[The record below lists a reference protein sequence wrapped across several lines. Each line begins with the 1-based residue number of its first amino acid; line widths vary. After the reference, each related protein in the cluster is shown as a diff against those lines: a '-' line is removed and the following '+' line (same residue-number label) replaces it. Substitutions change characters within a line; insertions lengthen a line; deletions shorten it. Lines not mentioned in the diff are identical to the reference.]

1 VLSAQRRQNSAVPT
15 YSENGAMFP
24 NHGMGSP
31 FCKPNEKY
39 RTRVAKKPA
48 TRAGTGMQE
57 AGDRPGDH
65 WRVTR
70 RFRSKGCVPRT
81 LPGDGMVCG
90 ISYDFERIVGIASV
104 QTIDPVVETKS
115 EGAAST
121 LESKSSTT
129 RLVASEAIAL
139 PTTSV
144 LRLNSTP
151 LPAHR
156 RCINLRKVSHPGNE
170 LSD

>member
-1 VLSAQRRQNSAVPT
+1 
-15 YSENGAMFP
+15 
-24 NHGMGSP
+24 
-31 FCKPNEKY
+31 
-39 RTRVAKKPA
+39 
-48 TRAGTGMQE
+48 
-57 AGDRPGDH
+57 
-65 WRVTR
+65 
-70 RFRSKGCVPRT
+70 
-81 LPGDGMVCG
+81 MVCG
-90 ISYDFERIVGIASV
+90 ISYDFERIIGIASV

-156 RCINLRKVSHPGNE
+156 RCINLRKDRTPAMNSATSSYRRFVQKGNVKAYFVIGAAEAVLSNSLPRFRSSCEPPSYREPTVSRGNE
-170 LSD
+170 YGRSRWTGAKFQKENFERPNLITQD

>member
-1 VLSAQRRQNSAVPT
+1 
-15 YSENGAMFP
+15 M
-24 NHGMGSP
+24 
-31 FCKPNEKY
+31 
-39 RTRVAKKPA
+39 
-48 TRAGTGMQE
+48 
-57 AGDRPGDH
+57 
-65 WRVTR
+65 
-70 RFRSKGCVPRT
+70 
-81 LPGDGMVCG
+81 CG
-90 ISYDFERIVGIASV
+90 ITYDFERIVGIAPV

-115 EGAAST
+115 ETRPSARSRIALHNEARSASTGAAST
-121 LESKSSTT
+121 LESKSSTA

-144 LRLNSTP
+144 LRLNFTP